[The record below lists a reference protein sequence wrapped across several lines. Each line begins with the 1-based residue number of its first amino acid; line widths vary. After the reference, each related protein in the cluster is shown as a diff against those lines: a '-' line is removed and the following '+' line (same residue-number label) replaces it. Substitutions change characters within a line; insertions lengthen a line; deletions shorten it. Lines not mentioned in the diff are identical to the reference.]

1 MLGSSRRRRLA
12 VVASALAV
20 GSAAL
25 LAPSR
30 EAHAD
35 QVNSTG
41 KGITGGA
48 LLGGEVVV
56 IIESIAGVTSTWPY
70 IVGGLA
76 GAAGGG
82 IGGYFV
88 EQNSSDGRAPMYMLA
103 GGMALII
110 PAVVLTLNATRYQP
124 EEGATEENAPTGPAA
139 EPGTPG
145 GSVVTPAPG
154 SGGAGAG
161 VALPPPPAPAP
172 SSPSPS
178 PPPSSGSPPP
188 QSLLDV
194 RLPGQATLRLGIP
207 IPDVRPVF
215 SLAELRQ
222 YGFRQETELRM
233 PVLHVTF

>member
-1 MLGSSRRRRLA
+1 MPGSSRRRRAAIL
-12 VVASALAV
+12 ASALAV
-20 GSAAL
+20 GGAAL
-25 LAPSR
+25 LAPTR
-30 EAHAD
+30 DARAD

-48 LLGGEVVV
+48 LLGGELVVM
-56 IIESIAGVTSTWPY
+56 IESIAGVTSTWPY

-145 GSVVTPAPG
+145 GSVVTPSSSSPAT
-154 SGGAGAG
+154 GGAGAG
-161 VALPPPPAPAP
+161 AALPPPPAP
-172 SSPSPS
+172 SPSPS
-178 PPPSSGSPPP
+178 PPPPSTGAPPP

-194 RLPGQATLRLGIP
+194 HHGVLRLGIP
-207 IPDVRPVF
+207 FPDVRPVF
-215 SLAELRQ
+215 SLAEQRQ
-222 YGFRQETELRM
+222 YGFKQETELRM